1 MSLGTISG
9 KKKTTHLMCACIPGV
24 HINKIS
30 MQNPILRTIRL
41 HVYKKMHYLQRYL
54 FFCNLAYWTVKFCE
68 ILLIEFR
75 LKQSQNKYNFCFEA
89 VVRFYVFKTS
99 QVHSL
104 IEELTVNKIT
114 FNSTL
119 DEMYS

>member
-75 LKQSQNKYNFCFEA
+75 LK
-89 VVRFYVFKTS
+89 VKTNIIFALKLLLGFMFS
-99 QVHSL
+99 KHHRY
-104 IEELTVNKIT
+104 IA
-114 FNSTL
+114 
-119 DEMYS
+119 